1 MSVEAS
7 EPVAWPR
14 PRYAWYVVGVL
25 LVTYAFAIVDRISIG
40 LLVDPIKADLG
51 ISDTQVGLIQGLAF
65 AIFYSAFG
73 LPMGILVD
81 RWKRVRL
88 LSLSLAVW
96 SSATIA
102 CGLATSF
109 GGLFASRVF
118 VGAGEASVTP
128 ASSSII
134 ADLFRP
140 EQRAKAFGVFMVGGS
155 LGTAGAYL
163 VGAFAIQA
171 TGSIRAFSPILSALR
186 DWQIVFLLI
195 GMPGVLLALLVYLT
209 VREPLRREK
218 TQAVTKLSLG
228 PVWRLIKASPLAY
241 GSIMGATVLNVL
253 VVNAQVGWAPTLFI
267 RVHHWTAAQTGTT
280 LGLVGL
286 PCGTFSALSAG
297 WFMAWLYRRG
307 RIDAPMFAVLG
318 QSIAWATA
326 GVMIALAP
334 TPQLALVAY
343 GVANLF
349 SIWASTGVITGLS
362 QITPNE
368 MRGQVIAIYMVING
382 LLSLT
387 VGAVSVGLLTDH
399 VFTAPTGVSP
409 AMAVVYFGCGAGAII
424 LLLIGR
430 KSFEAAAVRAKAWA
444 TD

>member
-7 EPVAWPR
+7 EPVAWPN
-14 PRYAWYVVGVL
+14 PKYAWYVVFILVL
-25 LVTYAFAIVDRISIG
+25 TYAFAILDRISIG
-40 LLVDPIKADLG
+40 LLVEPIKKDLG

-81 RWKRVRL
+81 RWKRVKL
-88 LSLSLAVW
+88 LSASLAVW
-96 SSATIA
+96 SLATVA

-109 GGLFASRVF
+109 VGLFTSRVF

-134 ADLFRP
+134 SDLFRP

-163 VGAFAIQA
+163 IGAFAIKA
-171 TGSIRAFSPILSALR
+171 TDSIRALNPLFSALR

-195 GMPGVLLALLVYLT
+195 GLPGVLLALLVVLT
-209 VREPLRREK
+209 VREPLRREQA
-218 TQAVTKLSLG
+218 QAVTKFSLG
-228 PVWRLIKASPLAY
+228 PVWAFVKTRPLAY
-241 GSIMGATVLNVL
+241 VSIMGATVLNVL
-253 VVNAQVGWAPTLFI
+253 VVNAQIGWAPTLFI
-267 RVHHWTAAQTGTT
+267 RVHEWTAAQTGTT

-286 PCGTFSALSAG
+286 PCGIFSALSAG
-297 WFMAWLYRRG
+297 WFMAWLYRKG
-307 RIDAPMFAVLG
+307 RLDAPIFAVMG
-318 QSIAWATA
+318 QSIAWATT

-343 GVANLF
+343 GVTNLF

-368 MRGQVIAIYMVING
+368 LRGQIIAIYMVING

-409 AMAVVYFGCGAGAII
+409 AMAVVYFLGGAGALV
-424 LLLIGR
+424 LLLVGR
-430 KSFEAAAVRAKAWA
+430 KAFKAAALQAKAWTTA
-444 TD
+444 